1 MTFVLNGRAAHL
13 SKEARAYRS
22 SRRFSTLIYNFA
34 TNFGTPS
41 HARRH
46 HHGHGSL
53 SGVITGAVMIS
64 VNVIDSTVTYKLK
77 NQKKV
82 VDAKAKFSEMFSL
95 GLLLSAFTIASVTA
109 FGSVPVS
116 GPSRF
121 TAAINA

>member
-1 MTFVLNGRAAHL
+1 MTFVLNGRAAQPFKGSPGLPKFTAIFNTHIQL
-13 SKEARAYRS
+13 RYKFRHTVARAAPS
-22 SRRFSTLIYNFA
+22 SRSREPERRNYR
-34 TNFGTPS
+34 
-41 HARRH
+41 RRH
-46 HHGHGSL
+46 
-53 SGVITGAVMIS
+53 VS

-121 TAAINA
+121 TAAINV

>member
-1 MTFVLNGRAAHL
+1 MNGAAQAFKVSPGL
-13 SKEARAYRS
+13 PKFTVIFDTRIQ
-22 SRRFSTLIYNFA
+22 LIKIA
-34 TNFGTPS
+34 NFGT
-41 HARRH
+41 RH
-46 HHGHGSL
+46 RHGHGSVR
-53 SGVITGAVMIS
+53 GVVMIS

-82 VDAKAKFSEMFSL
+82 DDAKAKFSEMFSL

-121 TAAINA
+121 TAAIKV